1 MIQEKK
7 PWEILKDYI
16 QSESSDEIKIYL
28 EELKAEDIVAVVS
41 HLSEAQRLQLLS
53 LLTPEDAAELIDDLP
68 WVQAAKLIEEMN
80 SKVAAA
86 IISEL
91 PSDDQADFLGEIS
104 KKNAEAIMQEM
115 PEEKAENV
123 RELIQYDDDTAGGL
137 MVTEFLS
144 FEEEVDVGGVVKDL
158 QTNAEKY
165 EKYNLQ
171 YIYVTHKGQFSGVLN
186 MRTLLLSKAT
196 VNLSEIV
203 LRNALTVKN
212 TDRLEDLIKFFDT
225 NDFYGVPVL
234 DDRLQ
239 LKGVVL
245 RKDLREA
252 QADQE
257 NVEHLETQGIVGGEE
272 LRTMSVWLR
281 ARRRLSWLSVNI
293 LLNMAAASII
303 AVYQDILS
311 AVIALAVFLPI
322 ISDMSGCSGN
332 QAVAVSLR
340 ELSLGVVRPF
350 EVARVWMQE
359 ISVGLIN
366 GLVLGA
372 LIGAAAWI
380 WQGNIYLGLVVGGA
394 LSINTMVAVSLG
406 GTIPLILKRIKVD
419 PALASGPIL
428 TTVTDMFGFFLAL
441 TFAGLVLGQL

>member
-1 MIQEKK
+1 MIQETK
-7 PWEILKDYI
+7 PWETLKEYI
-16 QSESSDEIKIYL
+16 QSQSVDDIKIYL
-28 EELKAEDIVAVVS
+28 EQLKSEDVVAVIS
-41 HLSEAQRLQLLS
+41 HLSEQKRLSLLS

-68 WVQAAKLIEEMN
+68 WTQALEIIREMN
-80 SKVAAA
+80 SKEAAA
-86 IISEL
+86 IIAEL
-91 PSDDQADFLGEIS
+91 PSDDQADFLGEIPE
-104 KKNAEAIMQEM
+104 KNAEAIIQEM
-115 PEEKAENV
+115 SLEEAENV

-144 FEEEVDVGGVVKDL
+144 FEEEVVVGAVVKDL
-158 QTNAEKY
+158 QSNAEKY

-186 MRTLLLSKAT
+186 MRTLLLSKPT
-196 VNLSEIV
+196 VQLSEIV
-203 LRNALTVKN
+203 LRNALTVKDSESLDN
-212 TDRLEDLIKFFDT
+212 LIKFFDT

-234 DDRLQ
+234 DDRLR

-252 QADQE
+252 QSEQL

-281 ARRRLSWLSVNI
+281 SRRRLSWLSVNI
-293 LLNMAAASII
+293 LLNIVAASII
-303 AVYQDILS
+303 AVYQDTLS

-340 ELSLGVVRPF
+340 ELSLGVIRPF

-359 ISVGLIN
+359 ITVGLLN
-366 GLVLGA
+366 GLVLGI
-372 LIGAAAWI
+372 LIGAAAWV
-380 WQGNIYLGLVVGGA
+380 WKSNIYLGLVVGGA

-406 GTIPLILKRIKVD
+406 GTIPLILKRMNVD

-441 TFAGLVLGQL
+441 TFAGSLLPHL